1 MSTPEPELI
10 PELINS
16 PLSQVVIVEE
26 HEFHIEI
33 YQLEGEADWG
43 LEVVNA
49 QGTSFVWDS
58 FPSDKEALST
68 ALAELKESDIQEFL
82 G

>member
-1 MSTPEPELI
+1 MSTPE

-16 PLSQVVIVEE
+16 PLSQRVTVEE

-33 YQLEGEADWG
+33 YQLKGEPDWA
-43 LEVVNA
+43 LEIVNA

-68 ALAELKESDIQEFL
+68 ALTELKGSDIQEFL